1 MREISR
7 CRRCSG
13 ILKAGS
19 FTLAEAC
26 RCETARGRKARNT
39 AMNEEGGSEFG
50 GAPASLQELLSDPG
64 LVW

>member
-13 ILKAGS
+13 ILKAPS
-19 FTLAEAC
+19 FTLGEAC
-26 RCETARGRKARNT
+26 RCETARGRKARNV
-39 AMNEEGGSEFG
+39 AMSSDDGMVGME
-50 GAPASLQELLSDPG
+50 APASLQELLSDPG